1 MRGGELMDK
10 KEFGKRLRH
19 LRKTQTSYTV
29 KEFGSKFNLAESTIS
44 GYENG
49 ARMPDVG
56 MINRFADFFNVDT
69 DYLLGRTNQ
78 PRTEINIAYDGGA
91 VDVED
96 EEEREYLMRQR
107 EEFRK
112 LKKRMQQR
120 MNNNS

>member
-1 MRGGELMDK
+1 MDK

-29 KEFGSKFNLAESTIS
+29 KEFGSTFNLAESTIS

-49 ARMPDVG
+49 ARMPDAS
-56 MINRFADFFNVDT
+56 MINKFADFFEVDT
-69 DYLLGRTNQ
+69 DYLLCRSNQ
-78 PRTEINIAYDGGA
+78 PRSKINIAYDGGV

-96 EEEREYLMRQR
+96 EEERDYLMRQR

-120 MNNNS
+120 MHES

>member
-1 MRGGELMDK
+1 MDK

-19 LRKTQTSYTV
+19 LRKTKTPYTV

-78 PRTEINIAYDGGA
+78 PRTEINIAFDGGA

-120 MNNNS
+120 LNNS